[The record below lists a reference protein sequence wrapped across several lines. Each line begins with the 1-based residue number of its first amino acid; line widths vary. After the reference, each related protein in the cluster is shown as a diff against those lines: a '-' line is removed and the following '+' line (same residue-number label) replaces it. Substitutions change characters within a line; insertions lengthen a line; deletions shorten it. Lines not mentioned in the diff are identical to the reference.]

1 MKKVL
6 VAGTG
11 KSGIASAGLLCRNK
25 VDVVLFDENTEI
37 DREKCIKGVSES
49 GKCDGK
55 SIDIILGSLDDEK
68 IKGIDLAVVSP
79 GIPLESKFVE
89 VLRGNDIPIWSEIEL
104 AYHFAKGHLA
114 ACTGTNGKTTTV
126 SLLGEIFKSYTDD
139 AFVVGNIGIPYT
151 DMADSMDED
160 SFTAAEISSFQL
172 ETIKDFRPHVS
183 SILNLTP
190 DHLNR
195 HHTFENYVQA
205 KARIAENQTKE
216 DYIVLNYDD
225 PEILK
230 ISGQFENVN
239 IVYFSRK
246 ESLEDGVSLWDGEI
260 IVKEKAKGLAVP
272 IIKVSEIGIPG
283 DHNVENY
290 LAAIAMAFYMGVPA
304 EVIRKT
310 CLSFKGVE
318 HRIEYVRTL
327 NGVKYYNDSKGT
339 NPDAAIKGIMSMSG
353 PTCLIGGGY
362 DKGSTFDEWIESFN
376 GKVKALVLIGK
387 TAEQIAETAKR
398 HGFNDIIFA
407 DSLEEAVKIC
417 YEKAEPGDMVLLS
430 PACASWDMFKSY
442 EERGELFK
450 KYVNSL

>member
-37 DREKCIKGVSES
+37 DREKCINGVSES

-55 SIDIILGSLDDEK
+55 NIDIILGSLDDEK

-89 VLRGNDIPIWSEIEL
+89 VLRKNNIPIWSEIEL
-104 AYHFAKGHLA
+104 AYHYAKGHLA

-126 SLLGEIFKSYTDD
+126 SLLGEIFKNYTDD

-260 IVKEKAKGLAVP
+260 IVKEKAKELAVP

-290 LAAIAMAFYMGVPA
+290 LAAIAMAFYMGIPA
-304 EVIRKT
+304 EVIRNT

>member
-25 VDVVLFDENTEI
+25 VDVVLFDENAEI
-37 DREKCIKGVSES
+37 DREKCINGVSES

-55 SIDIILGSLDDEK
+55 KIDIILGSLDDEK

-89 VLRGNDIPIWSEIEL
+89 VLRKNNIPIWSEIEL
-104 AYHFAKGHLA
+104 AYHYAKGHLA

-126 SLLGEIFKSYTDD
+126 SLLGEIFKNYTDD

-260 IVKEKAKGLAVP
+260 IVKEKAKELAVP

-290 LAAIAMAFYMGVPA
+290 LAAIAMAFYMGIPA
-304 EVIRKT
+304 EVIRNT

>member
-1 MKKVL
+1 M
-6 VAGTG
+6 
-11 KSGIASAGLLCRNK
+11 
-25 VDVVLFDENTEI
+25 
-37 DREKCIKGVSES
+37 
-49 GKCDGK
+49 
-55 SIDIILGSLDDEK
+55 
-68 IKGIDLAVVSP
+68 
-79 GIPLESKFVE
+79 E

-260 IVKEKAKGLAVP
+260 YVKEKAKGLAVP

-290 LAAIAMAFYMGVPA
+290 LAAIAMAFYMGIPA

-362 DKGSTFDEWIESFN
+362 DKGSTFDEWIER
-376 GKVKALVLIGK
+376 L
-387 TAEQIAETAKR
+387 R
-398 HGFNDIIFA
+398 
-407 DSLEEAVKIC
+407 
-417 YEKAEPGDMVLLS
+417 
-430 PACASWDMFKSY
+430 
-442 EERGELFK
+442 RLF
-450 KYVNSL
+450 L